1 MSGWATTRASPAAAM
16 TANQNTIT
24 GPNTRP
30 IRWVPKRWTEKRTT
44 ITAIVT
50 GITRS
55 WMLGSTTFTPS
66 TAERTEIAGVIIPS
80 P

>member
-1 MSGWATTRASPAAAM
+1 MSGWATMRPRPATAM
-16 TANQNTIT
+16 TPNQNSIT
-24 GPNTRP
+24 GPKTRP
-30 IRWVPKRWTEKRTT
+30 IRWVPKRWIAKTT
-44 ITAIVT
+44 TMIAIVT
-50 GITRS
+50 GTTIS